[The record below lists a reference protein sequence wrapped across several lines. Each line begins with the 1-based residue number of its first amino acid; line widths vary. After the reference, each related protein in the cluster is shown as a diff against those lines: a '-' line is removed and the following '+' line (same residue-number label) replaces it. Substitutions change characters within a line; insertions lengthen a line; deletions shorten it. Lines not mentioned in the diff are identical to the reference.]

1 MPTYTIKTTNIKLT
15 KEKKNKIAKR
25 ITEIHN
31 KITGANSYF
40 VQVIFDENK
49 KNSHYMGGKIVK
61 DKQIFLHGQ
70 IRDGRTAIVKNKL
83 IITLRD
89 SIIKNSGIRKDNI
102 WVYLLDLKPEQ
113 MIEYGEILPKSG
125 KENNWFRSLS
135 KTLQKKLRKIDS

>member
-1 MPTYTIKTTNIKLT
+1 
-15 KEKKNKIAKR
+15 
-25 ITEIHN
+25 
-31 KITGANSYF
+31 
-40 VQVIFDENK
+40 
-49 KNSHYMGGKIVK
+49 MGGKIVK

>member
-1 MPTYTIKTTNIKLT
+1 VPTYTIKTTNIKLT